1 MKIIKIL
8 TKTEA
13 SNSDL
18 NANEA
23 LEVNNKRKTDSNDN
37 LNENEALVVNKK
49 PKTESNDNQVSLTSP
64 PWEAKMEEARMLM
77 IEEIP
82 RLRNEVLKWKN
93 VAENK
98 EQEMKTAVATVNKF
112 GKHFGLPDGASLWNH
127 MMEKAAEYEAK
138 ENELGELRQK
148 ENKAQQQ
155 IQILEEEKAN
165 LIDKNKTETTKKDQ
179 ASFAFIAKLKDDF
192 CKKDAELRTTQTAL
206 KEEKI
211 KKEKI
216 LINAKRKILQLN
228 QDLTAARAD
237 AGKPNEDGKIL
248 FFVIPK

>member
-1 MKIIKIL
+1 
-8 TKTEA
+8 
-13 SNSDL
+13 
-18 NANEA
+18 
-23 LEVNNKRKTDSNDN
+23 
-37 LNENEALVVNKK
+37 
-49 PKTESNDNQVSLTSP
+49 
-64 PWEAKMEEARMLM
+64 
-77 IEEIP
+77 
-82 RLRNEVLKWKN
+82 
-93 VAENK
+93 
-98 EQEMKTAVATVNKF
+98 
-112 GKHFGLPDGASLWNH
+112 

-138 ENELGELRQK
+138 ENELGELREK

-165 LIDKNKTETTKKDQ
+165 LIDKNKTETTKVNSKIILILFNFHAQKDQ